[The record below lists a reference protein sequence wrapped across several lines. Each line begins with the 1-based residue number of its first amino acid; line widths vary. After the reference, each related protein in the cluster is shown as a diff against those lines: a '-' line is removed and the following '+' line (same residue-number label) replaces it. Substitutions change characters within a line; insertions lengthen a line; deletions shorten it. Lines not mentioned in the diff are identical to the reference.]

1 MVLKDD
7 PHGDFQDWRRHK
19 TRNDQYGF
27 ERARRDELQVVGVNL
42 SDSALK
48 AVRDEG
54 QV

>member
-7 PHGDFQDWRRHK
+7 PHGDFQDWRWHK
-19 TRNDQYGF
+19 SRNNQDSF
-27 ERARRDELQVVGVNL
+27 ERACRNELQVVGVNL
-42 SDSALK
+42 SHSALK